1 MAYRGAS
8 INIPTFTKGKSQ
20 RTSADVESTRRLA
33 NVRIHVECAIGSV
46 RQKFQILSATTPLP
60 TQYTRSKDGGPIL
73 LDSIVRVCCALFA
86 LLCLPFEF

>member
-33 NVRIHVECAIGSV
+33 NVRIHVECGTGSEVPDTECNNAITNSIHKIK
-46 RQKFQILSATTPLP
+46 RW
-60 TQYTRSKDGGPIL
+60 RSHAP
-73 LDSIVRVCCALFA
+73 
-86 LLCLPFEF
+86 